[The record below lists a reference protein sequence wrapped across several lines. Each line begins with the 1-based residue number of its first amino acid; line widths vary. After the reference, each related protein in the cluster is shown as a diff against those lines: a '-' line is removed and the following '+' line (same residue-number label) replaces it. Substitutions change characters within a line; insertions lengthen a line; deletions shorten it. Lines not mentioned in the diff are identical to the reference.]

1 MKKITILCRTVCA
14 GLIVAATQ
22 SFANPT
28 VSNIAVSQRDNT
40 KLVDISYDVSFVG
53 GDTVDISCEVSTNS
67 GVSYDIPVSSFSGDY
82 GANVG
87 TGTGRLI
94 VWNAGVDWNE
104 NYSEQMKVRITAEA
118 PRFQVV
124 DDGGLL
130 ILDNDTGLL
139 WNQYHHAS
147 SFTYAGATGV
157 ENDDYEFFI
166 GGIPN
171 TYSGWRLPV
180 HDDFLAL
187 ATESTV
193 TGLPSGH
200 PFIISSSSYW
210 SSSFH
215 AYNTQTGSF
224 TLQGFSFYERD
235 GTGWLTGSGVY
246 QSLPFIPMEENTY
259 GKLLLVKEPE

>member
-1 MKKITILCRTVCA
+1 MKRHTILCRAVCA
-14 GLIVAATQ
+14 GLIVAAVQ

-28 VSNIAVSQRDNT
+28 VSNIAVSQRENT
-40 KLVDISYDVSFVG
+40 KLVDISYDVLFVD

-67 GVSYDIPVSSFSGDY
+67 GVSYDVPVSSFSGDY

-124 DDGGLL
+124 DDAGLL

-139 WNQYHHAS
+139 WNQYHHAAN
-147 SFTYAGATGV
+147 FTYAVATDV
-157 ENDDYEFFI
+157 ENDDYVFVV
-166 GGIPN
+166 GGVAS
-171 TYSGWRLPV
+171 TYSGWRLPI
-180 HDDFLAL
+180 HDEFPAL

-193 TGLPSGH
+193 TGLPAGH

-215 AYNTQTGSF
+215 AYNAQTGSF
-224 TLQGFSFYERD
+224 MLQGFSFYDRD
-235 GTGWLTGSGVY
+235 GTGWLTGSGSY
-246 QSLPFIPMEENTY
+246 QSVPFIPMDENTT
-259 GKLLLVKEPE
+259 GKLLLVKEAE